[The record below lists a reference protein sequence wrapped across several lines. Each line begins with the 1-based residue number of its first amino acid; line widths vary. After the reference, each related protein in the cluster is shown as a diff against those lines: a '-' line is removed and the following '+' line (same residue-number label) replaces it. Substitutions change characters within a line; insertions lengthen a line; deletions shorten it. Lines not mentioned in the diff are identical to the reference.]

1 MKTFIKQFKDVG
13 IKNVLEVGGKNGSLG
28 EMIQYLKPK
37 GLNVPDG
44 FAITADAYRFFLEEA
59 RLKSKNSSF
68 AKASAGRQNLKGFIK
83 QTLSG
88 LNTKNLQDLA
98 KRGEAIREAI
108 KSVEL
113 PKELEKEIVLNYQKL
128 EKEYGKNTDVA
139 VRTSGTTEDAP
150 DASFAGQY
158 ETFLNIRGSVKV
170 LQAVKASF
178 ASLFTNR
185 AISYRAD
192 KGFDYSKM
200 ALSVGVQKM
209 ARSDLGCSGIMF
221 TLDTE
226 SGFPDVVLISGAW
239 GLGEMVVQGEVTP
252 DEFSVFKKT
261 NAIIDKRLGDKTRK
275 MIYSTGQG
283 IKKTKIVDTNKEER
297 EKFVLSEAEILKLAK
312 WGVIIEKHYTAL
324 RKKWTPMDMEWAKD
338 GKTGELFIVQARPE
352 TVHSRRDFS
361 KIKEYKLQTSS
372 SKLQVLVRGASVG
385 NKIAVGK
392 ARIILDAKQIGQF
405 KAGEV
410 LVTDMTDPDWES
422 IMKIASAIVTDKGS
436 RTSHAAI
443 VSRELGIPCVVGS
456 GNATRKIKT
465 GQIVTV
471 DITSSDGVVYD
482 GALKFKIIEHDI
494 KKFPRPK
501 TKITMNIATS
511 DTAFEKSL
519 LPNDGIGLARE
530 EFIIASDIGIHPNLI
545 LDFEKIKK
553 RNFQFPISN
562 FQINSK
568 FKNAKYLKQI
578 IKEVEKRTIGYKDK
592 KQFYVDR
599 LAYGI
604 AKIAAAFYPKQVI
617 VRFSDFKTN
626 EYRALVGGE
635 IYEPQ
640 EENPMIGWRGASRY
654 YHPNFAPA
662 FVLELEAIKKVR
674 EKMKLD
680 NVAVMVPFCRTVE
693 EGKRVL
699 EIMRKNGLRHKAKN
713 KKFLYPKRSTLNPLK
728 VYVMCEIPSNVVLA
742 DEFLDVFD
750 GMSIGSNDL
759 TQLTVGIDRDASE
772 LVRDIANENDES
784 VKKLI
789 AEVIKKCRAKKKYVG
804 ICGDAP
810 STFPDFARFLV
821 REGIKSISL
830 SPDAIIKTTMD
841 IVREEKKIIK

>member
-1 MKTFIKQFKDVG
+1 MKNFIKQFKDVG
-13 IKNVLEVGGKNGSLG
+13 IRNVLEVGGKNGSLG

-44 FAITADAYRFFLEEA
+44 FAVTAVAYRFFLEESK
-59 RLKSKNSSF
+59 LKSS
-68 AKASAGRQNLKGFIK
+68 RQNLKGFIK
-83 QTLSG
+83 QALAG
-88 LNTKNLQDLA
+88 LNTHNLPDLA
-98 KRGEAIREAI
+98 RRGKLIRETI
-108 KSVEL
+108 KSVDL
-113 PKELEKEIVLNYQKL
+113 PKELGEEIILNYQKL
-128 EKEYGKNTDVA
+128 EKEYGKNADVA

-158 ETFLNIRGSVKV
+158 ETFLNIRGAKEV
-170 LQAVKASF
+170 LQAVKESF
-178 ASLFTNR
+178 ASLFTDR

-192 KGFDYSKM
+192 KGFDYTKM

-209 ARSDLGCSGIMF
+209 VRSDLGCSGIIF

-252 DEFSVFKKT
+252 DEFLVFKKT

-283 IKKTKIVDTNKEER
+283 IKKTKVVDTNKEER
-297 EKFVLSEAEILKLAK
+297 GKFVLSEAEILKLAK
-312 WGVIIEKHYTAL
+312 WGMMIEKHYTAL

-361 KIKEYKLQTSS
+361 KIKEYKLQASS
-372 SKLQVLVRGASVG
+372 SKLQVLVKGASVG

-392 ARIILDAKQIGQF
+392 ARIILDAKQISQF

-410 LVTDMTDPDWES
+410 LVTDMTDPDWEP
-422 IMKIASAIVTDKGS
+422 IMKIASAIVTDKGG

-456 GNATRKIKT
+456 GSATRKIKT

-471 DITSSDGVVYD
+471 DTTSSEGVVYD
-482 GALKFKIIEHDI
+482 GALEFKVTENDV

-519 LPNDGIGLARE
+519 LPNDGVGLARE
-530 EFIIASDIGIHPNLI
+530 EFIIASDIGIHPNALI
-545 LDFEKIKK
+545 NYKNLPAATKK
-553 RNFQFPISN
+553 LVD
-562 FQINSK
+562 K
-568 FKNAKYLKQI
+568 K
-578 IKEVEKRTIGYKDK
+578 TIGYKDK
-592 KQFYVDR
+592 KQFYVDK

-626 EYRALVGGE
+626 EYRTLIGGE

-662 FVLELEAIKKVR
+662 FVLELKAIKKVR
-674 EKMKLD
+674 EEMKLD

-693 EGKRVL
+693 EGKKVVA
-699 EIMRKNGLRHKAKN
+699 IV
-713 KKFLYPKRSTLNPLK
+713 KKYLK
-728 VYVMCEIPSNVVLA
+728 SLKIYVMCEIPSNVVLA

-772 LVRDIANENDES
+772 LVRDVANEKDES

-789 AEVIKKCRAKKKYVG
+789 SEVIQKCRKRKKYVG
-804 ICGDAP
+804 ICGQAP
-810 STFPDFARFLV
+810 SDYPDFAEFLV
-821 REGIKSISL
+821 EQGIESMSL
-830 SPDAIIKTTMD
+830 NPDTVIKTTLK
-841 IVREEKKIIK
+841 VYKKERKMKK